1 MAQELFSDGKLTTRI
16 THPRLHEISKYF
28 VEFGAPEE
36 ILYKHKPHVGTDK
49 LRTMVKAM
57 RERIIEWGGEV
68 RFGSKVTD
76 LFIENDRIV
85 GVEVNGSERI
95 DTTVVLSGV
104 GHKCALTH
112 TRCFINAMWK

>member
-1 MAQELFSDGKLTTRI
+1 
-16 THPRLHEISKYF
+16 
-28 VEFGAPEE
+28 
-36 ILYKHKPHVGTDK
+36 
-49 LRTMVKAM
+49 MVKAM

-76 LFIENDRIV
+76 LFIENDRII

-104 GHKCALTH
+104 GIVHVTHMKCS
-112 TRCFINAMWK
+112 INAMWK